1 MMAKKIGNIV
11 LMIIGIIVAFYLV
24 VLLTAWIA
32 PIIVFLL
39 IIAVACV
46 GIGYLVKRK

>member
-11 LMIIGIIVAFYLV
+11 LMIIGVIVAFYLI

-39 IIAVACV
+39 FVASAGL
-46 GIGYLVKRK
+46 GICYFVKRK